1 MTCLPMKI
9 EKRGYDKSLS
19 TGEIVD
25 FKGKKYVII
34 FIQEMTSHNWM
45 SSPIIEAK
53 VVGQEVGSPNPQER
67 YHPTSPNKRIFKNGK
82 DEHGFLAKM
91 RVGEMMYGGS
101 IGIVSIITNIKK
113 VDYSFVDVIIEYEI
127 ESIEEWSK
135 HKMDKAIKQN
145 RISKFRVIN
154 GGI

>member
-1 MTCLPMKI
+1 MTCLPMKV

-34 FIQEMTSHNWM
+34 FIQKMTSYNWL
-45 SSPIIEAK
+45 SSPVIKAT
-53 VVGQEVGSPNPQER
+53 VVGQEVGSPNPQDR
-67 YHPTSPNKRIFKNGK
+67 YFPVSPNKRTFKNGTDK
-82 DEHGFLAKM
+82 HGSLAEM
-91 RVGEMMYGGS
+91 RVGEMMSGEN
-101 IGIVSIITNIKK
+101 GIVAIITSIDK
-113 VDYSFVDVIIEYEI
+113 VDYSFVDVIVEYEI
-127 ESIEEWSK
+127 ESVEEWPK

-145 RISKFRVIN
+145 RISKFKVIN